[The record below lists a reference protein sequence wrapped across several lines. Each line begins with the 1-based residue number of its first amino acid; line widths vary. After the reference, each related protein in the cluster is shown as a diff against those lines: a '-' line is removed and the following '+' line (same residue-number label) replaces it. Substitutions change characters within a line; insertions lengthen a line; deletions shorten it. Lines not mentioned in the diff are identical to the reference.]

1 MNDRRASTPITNLKQ
16 TNPVDFLV
24 VGAAKS
30 GTTTLFETLSKH
42 PGIYVPQRKECRY
55 FSCTHGEFAGPGPQ
69 YANNVTRSLEEYQG
83 LFRKARP
90 GQLRGDISPD
100 YLYYYQ
106 NAVPKILE
114 EKNARVPIIIVL
126 RNPIDRAYSSYL
138 YHVRDGREKL
148 SFEDALDA
156 EEQRRNANW
165 AWGWFYINGG
175 LYAEQVKAY
184 TDNFE
189 RVLVLLFEEDI
200 VTGQAT
206 KKILDFL
213 DIDPVPEIPE
223 NLHTNTSGY
232 PKNRLLHRLTT
243 RVLGDELI
251 VRKIKNAFK
260 MTPFYAGSK
269 RIYRKILEVNLKK
282 EDMSLET
289 RGRLKEKFQ
298 ANVQLLEGQAGL
310 PVREFWKDFQ

>member
-1 MNDRRASTPITNLKQ
+1 MNLKQ

-42 PGIYVPQRKECRY
+42 SGIFIPQRKECRY
-55 FSCTHGEFAGPGPQ
+55 FSDTLGKFEGPGPQ
-69 YANNVTRSLEEYQG
+69 YANNVIRSLGEYRD
-83 LFRKARP
+83 LFKNAKP
-90 GQLRGDISPD
+90 CQLCGDISPD
-100 YLYYYQ
+100 YLYYYR
-106 NAVPKILE
+106 NAVPKILK

-138 YHVRDGREKL
+138 YHVRDGREDL

-156 EEQRRNANW
+156 EEERRSANW
-165 AWGWFYINGG
+165 AWGWFYIDGG

-206 KKILDFL
+206 GKILNFL
-213 DIDPVPEIPE
+213 NLNSVPEIPV

-232 PKNRLLHRLTT
+232 PKSRLFHQVIT
-243 RVLGDELI
+243 RVMTDELI
-251 VRKIKNAFK
+251 VRKIKNFIK
-260 MTPFYAGSK
+260 LTSLHAGSK
-269 RIYRKILEVNLKK
+269 RIYRRILEANLKK
-282 EDMSLET
+282 ENMPVEV
-289 RGRLKEKFQ
+289 RQMLKEKFQ
-298 ANVQLLEGQAGL
+298 DNVALLAQQTQI
-310 PVREFWKDFQ
+310 PVQEFWTDFQ